1 MKLHHFAWVGR
12 DLARMREAFE
22 REGAV
27 VLSPPVDD
35 AIQRVTVQFLR
46 EPSEGNEPCLWE
58 LVAPLGPAAE
68 SPLASRLARGGG
80 FDHVCYEL
88 EQGDGTLEEW
98 LASEVDRGGRV
109 VCEPVRAAAFD
120 RRIAFVFRRSQRLVE
135 CVEARRPGQVL

>member
-1 MKLHHFAWVGR
+1 MRLHHFAWVGR
-12 DLARMREAFE
+12 DLARMRETFE

-27 VLSPPVDD
+27 VVSPPVAD

-46 EPSEGNEPCLWE
+46 DPAAGDRCLWE

-88 EQGDGTLEEW
+88 EQSDGTLEEW
-98 LASEVDRGGRV
+98 VSSEVDRGGRV

-120 RRIAFVFRRSQRLVE
+120 RRIAFVFRRSQRLIE
-135 CVEARRPGQVL
+135 CVEPRRHGQVL

>member
-1 MKLHHFAWVGR
+1 
-12 DLARMREAFE
+12 MREAFE

-27 VLSPPVDD
+27 AVSPPIDD

-46 EPSEGNEPCLWE
+46 EPAAGDRFLWE
-58 LVAPLGPAAE
+58 LVTPLGPAAE

-80 FDHVCYEL
+80 LDHVCYEL

-98 LASEVDRGGRV
+98 LTSEIERGGRV

-120 RRIAFVFRRSQRLVE
+120 RRIAFVFRRSERLVE
-135 CVEARRPGQVL
+135 CVEPRRHGQAL